1 MLFEFHKSSNS
12 TNIMKNIYAL
22 YPGGE
27 TGYVCSS
34 NDLANSKWLTVIFL
48 ISSILECRP
57 LWIMIYWS
65 RSSTRKLS
73 KSSKYYVQLYK
84 ISLSIFLPKYQVQH
98 SIIYKSL
105 LTRNEYFHFNYW
117 IVTVDEKW
125 LLHLNNKCKQ
135 DSFSSSIK
143 LFPKLKPDPHL

>member
-1 MLFEFHKSSNS
+1 MQKEKLVAKINAFFHSWLSQRVNVFSYTYFGYKDYNKNHVQHCMLFEFHKSSNS

-34 NDLANSKWLTVIFL
+34 NDLASSKWLTVIFL
-48 ISSILECRP
+48 ISSVLEGQP

-84 ISLSIFLPKYQVQH
+84 ISLSIFFLPKYQVQH
-98 SIIYKSL
+98 SIIYKNL
-105 LTRNEYFHFNYW
+105 LTRN
-117 IVTVDEKW
+117 
-125 LLHLNNKCKQ
+125 
-135 DSFSSSIK
+135 
-143 LFPKLKPDPHL
+143 